1 MPKSLGIDSAIIFSN
16 LPDFFLTL
24 NLKFFTVFKLEETM
38 EQKPLNV
45 ETNSQLNLN
54 FLKTLVHILTI
65 VMTLGMIIIVFIIIK
80 EFFLDPKNKND
91 KFKLPELIKIP
102 KSSNLESIDLKNNNI
117 SMVVT
122 LDDGTQKIIIITFD
136 NGLEKS
142 RKYIDIDKSN

>member
-1 MPKSLGIDSAIIFSN
+1 
-16 LPDFFLTL
+16 
-24 NLKFFTVFKLEETM
+24 M
-38 EQKPLNV
+38 EQKPSNG
-45 ETNSQLNLN
+45 ETNSQLKLN
-54 FLKTLVHILTI
+54 FLNTLVHILTI
-65 VMTLGMIIIVFIIIK
+65 VMTLGMVIIVFIIIK

-122 LDDGTQKIIIITFD
+122 LDDGTQKVIIITFD
-136 NGLEKS
+136 NGLETS

>member
-1 MPKSLGIDSAIIFSN
+1 MI
-16 LPDFFLTL
+16 
-24 NLKFFTVFKLEETM
+24 
-38 EQKPLNV
+38 
-45 ETNSQLNLN
+45 
-54 FLKTLVHILTI
+54 
-65 VMTLGMIIIVFIIIK
+65 LGMIIIVFIIIK

-122 LDDGTQKIIIITFD
+122 LDDGTQKLIIITFD
-136 NGLEKS
+136 NGLETS